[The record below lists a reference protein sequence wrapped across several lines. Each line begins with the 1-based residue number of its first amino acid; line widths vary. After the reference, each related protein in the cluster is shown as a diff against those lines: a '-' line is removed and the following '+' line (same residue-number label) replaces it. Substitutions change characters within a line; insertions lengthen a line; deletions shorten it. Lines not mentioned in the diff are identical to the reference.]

1 MFFTDFPGN
10 SNGLWWRKWGFTR
23 VPKVPARVPSVPARV
38 PRVPVRVP
46 RVPARVPKVP
56 QGYLG
61 GPKLFFI
68 DYPGNSNGPWWRPR
82 GFERVPKVPA
92 RVPKVPG
99 RVPKVPLGA
108 IR

>member
-10 SNGLWWRKWGFTR
+10 SKGLWWRPRGFAR
-23 VPKVPARVPSVPARV
+23 VPKVPA
-38 PRVPVRVP
+38 
-46 RVPARVPKVP
+46 
-56 QGYLG
+56 
-61 GPKLFFI
+61 
-68 DYPGNSNGPWWRPR
+68 
-82 GFERVPKVPA
+82 RVPKVPA

>member
-1 MFFTDFPGN
+1 MFITDFPGN
-10 SNGLWWRKWGFTR
+10 SNGLWWRPRGFAK
-23 VPKVPARVPSVPARV
+23 VPKVPLRVPRVPARV
-38 PRVPVRVP
+38 PRVPT
-46 RVPARVPKVP
+46 RVPKVP

-68 DYPGNSNGPWWRPR
+68 DFLGNSNGPWWRPR
-82 GFERVPKVPA
+82 GFASVPKVPT

>member
-1 MFFTDFPGN
+1 MIFN
-10 SNGLWWRKWGFTR
+10 WR
-23 VPKVPARVPSVPARV
+23 VSLQIIPSPV
-38 PRVPVRVP
+38 PRVPT
-46 RVPARVPKVP
+46 RVPKVP

-68 DYPGNSNGPWWRPR
+68 DYAGNSNGPWWRPR